1 MNFKFLLYLSLIFFL
16 NNLFSQNTVSIN
28 GKLTDAKAP
37 ILDAIIELNV
47 NKISKFAVSDKNGNY
62 KFINIVSSITDTI
75 NLKVNQTGYKSFTKR
90 LNNLQKINIVDILLE
105 TESPE
110 ILKEIVVNAKD
121 KTIIT
126 AKKSSY
132 KIDQKDFIKNAKAPE
147 VLSTIPNVFQSN
159 DKIIVDGKLEGKVFI
174 DGLETMANEL
184 KSIDAADIDRVEV
197 INNPSGAYGT
207 DFLGAVINIISKK
220 KTEEFIKGSIGLSGG
235 LRNNNFGIT
244 PSLSYKKGKITFKS
258 NFDYKRNNQ
267 IVDYS
272 SNRIDSN
279 GSFFQSNVNDSK
291 GTQIYFQSRLN
302 IEFNEKTNF
311 NITGFLSS
319 YKFIANVN
327 GFSSLNNS
335 SPDLF
340 LKEGEDYKGQWN
352 IASVYKYEFK
362 KSKNLYFKNA
372 FTTYD
377 SRDISKFNFNN
388 GSSNYFNIQS
398 KNKEFSS
405 SLNYEYEEFM
415 ILKIP
420 TAVYVDLKYIN
431 RNFSFSNTN
440 YFINQ
445 NIINGTIEFDS
456 DWSEKFST
464 VTAITLENTNNNNL
478 FTKQNYSLILPTF
491 NALYHFDK
499 KVDARFGYSR
509 KVLRPNVSDLN
520 DAIIILNP
528 GIAKQGNSNLDPQIR
543 NYYSFS
549 INKAFKSDNFSL
561 KFYNESINNA
571 ISEIYQTQGNLLI
584 QTLGNAA
591 KFNSTGFTAGVR
603 TKLFKKVNLN
613 LNSGFDYNIFE
624 DNNPLA
630 LIKNNR
636 GYTFVGNINLSTK
649 FFKDKFSV
657 SFSARQDGPKYSLL
671 SKRITYPYLDLSIS
685 TNLLKD
691 KLAVSLYGRGLL
703 GNSKNGFIDI
713 SSLDNFY
720 QRIETQNTFSNLL
733 LTLTYYFGK
742 KFSDKIDD
750 NNIQNEDIRR

>member
-1 MNFKFLLYLSLIFFL
+1 MNFKFFLHLSLILFFA
-16 NNLFSQNTVSIN
+16 NLFSQNTISIN
-28 GKLTDAKAP
+28 GKLSDVKST
-37 ILDAIIELNV
+37 ILDAIIELKV
-47 NKISKFAVSDKNGNY
+47 NKNSKFAVSDKNANY
-62 KFINIVSSITDTI
+62 KFINIVSSITDTV
-75 NLKVNQTGYKSFTKR
+75 NLKVNLVGYKLFEKK
-90 LNNLQKINIVDILLE
+90 LDNLQKINIINISLE
-105 TESPE
+105 VENPE
-110 ILKEIVVNAKD
+110 VLKEIVINAKD

-132 KIDQKDFIKNAKAPE
+132 KIDQKDFIKNTKAPE
-147 VLSTIPNVFQSN
+147 VLSTIPNVSLSS

-174 DGLETMANEL
+174 DGLESMANEL
-184 KSIDAADIDRVEV
+184 KTIDAADIDRVEI

-207 DFLGAVINIISKK
+207 DFFGAVINIISKK

-235 LRNNNFGIT
+235 LRNNNFGII

-272 SNRIDSN
+272 LNRIDGN
-279 GSFFQSNVNDSK
+279 GSFFQNNLNDSK
-291 GTQIYFQSRLN
+291 GSQIYMQSRLN
-302 IEFNEKTNF
+302 IKFNEKSNF

-319 YKFIANVN
+319 YKFIADVK
-327 GFSSLNNS
+327 GFSNLNNTI
-335 SPDLF
+335 PDLF
-340 LKEGEDYKGQWN
+340 SKEGEDYKRQWN
-352 IASVYKYEFK
+352 IASVYKYELK
-362 KSKNLYFKNA
+362 KSKNIYFKNVYA
-372 FTTYD
+372 TYD
-377 SRDISKFNFNN
+377 SRDISKFNFGN
-388 GSSNYFNIQS
+388 GSTNSFDIQS

-420 TAVYVDLKYIN
+420 TALYVDLKYIN
-431 RNFSFSNTN
+431 RNFSFSNKN
-440 YFINQ
+440 FYINQ
-445 NIINGTIEFDS
+445 NVINGTVEFDS

-464 VTAITLENTNNNNL
+464 VTAVTLENTNNNNL
-478 FTKQNYSLILPTF
+478 FLKQNYSFILPTF

-509 KVLRPNVSDLN
+509 KVLRPNISDLN

-549 INKAFKSDNFSL
+549 INKAFKVDNFSL

-571 ISEIYQTQGNLLI
+571 ISDVYQTQGNLLI

-591 KFNSTGFTAGVR
+591 KFNSTGFSAGFR

-613 LNSGFDYNIFE
+613 LNSGFDYNIYQ
-624 DNNPLA
+624 DNNPAA
-630 LIKNNR
+630 LIKNNK
-636 GYTFVGNINLSTK
+636 GYTFIGNINLSTK
-649 FFKDKFSV
+649 LFKDKFLV

-671 SKRITYPYLDLSIS
+671 SKRITYPYLDLSIN
-685 TNLLKD
+685 TNLFKD
-691 KLAVSLYGRGLL
+691 KLTVSLYGRGLL

-720 QRIETQNTFSNLL
+720 QKIETQNSSSNLL
-733 LTLTYYFGK
+733 LTLTYNFGK
-742 KFSDKIDD
+742 KFNDKIDD
-750 NNIQNEDIRR
+750 NNIENNDIRR